1 MKNSEIS
8 DFDLKETIM
17 AYFFVFKR
25 FSHNLQ
31 GEVKKDL
38 HVFGRANVCELYS
51 TQIQKYQD
59 LFTEIDKFSF
69 QKHF

>member
-1 MKNSEIS
+1 
-8 DFDLKETIM
+8 M

-31 GEVKKDL
+31 GEVEKDP
-38 HVFGRANVCELYS
+38 HMSRRANVCELYS

-59 LFTEIDKFSF
+59 FFTEIDKCSF
-69 QKHF
+69 KKQFRDKTLRKI